1 MLHATLRRG
10 QPARPSIVVIA
21 AQEARLAEH
30 EDPAE
35 PAHAPTLGRA
45 LRRLHVKRFERPAV
59 ALASICFFCVL
70 AAYYVIRPV
79 RDQLSAA
86 VGSPSLPV
94 FYTATFLATLA
105 LTPLFGMLV
114 ARFPRRK
121 FVPFVYLFFI
131 AGMLAFVS
139 LFRVQDE
146 IGARVLGSV
155 FFVWVSVFNLFVVAV
170 FWSFMADLFDNDQ
183 AHRLFPIIAVGGP
196 LGAIAGPTLTKALV
210 FLVGVPG
217 LLAVSAA
224 LLAAAIVCIALLLG
238 WSRRHPVD
246 GEQREERVI
255 GGGIFAGAVET
266 VRSPLMQRFAML
278 MLLGDC
284 VGTVIYALLAD
295 YSHANFHS
303 AEERTNFSAGIDL
316 YANVL
321 QVGLQLLVTRELM
334 VWFGVKAAMVM
345 DGTVKALMLLGLIVI
360 GDPWL
365 VALAV
370 VTRASLY
377 GILKPATDS
386 LYTRVPAE
394 TRYKAKN
401 FIDTAVW
408 RFGDLVITTSFN
420 LLKELNVALA
430 GFAAL
435 SMLAA
440 GGSSLLGWRVARE
453 LEAQDARATQ
463 AADAAR

>member
-1 MLHATLRRG
+1 LH
-10 QPARPSIVVIA
+10 I
-21 AQEARLAEH
+21 
-30 EDPAE
+30 E
-35 PAHAPTLGRA
+35 P
-45 LRRLHVKRFERPAV
+45 FERLAV

-94 FYTATFLATLA
+94 FYAATFLTTLA

-114 ARFPRRK
+114 ARFRRRQ
-121 FVPFVYLFFI
+121 FVPYVYFFFT

-139 LFRVQDE
+139 LFRIQDE
-146 IGARVLGSV
+146 IGARALGSV

-170 FWSFMADLFDNDQ
+170 FWSFMADLFDTEQ
-183 AHRLFPIIAVGGP
+183 AKRLFPIIAVGGP
-196 LGAIAGPTLTKALV
+196 VGAIAGPSLTRALV

-217 LLAVSAA
+217 LLVVSAA
-224 LLAAAIVCIALLLG
+224 LLIIAILCIGLLLR
-238 WSRRHPVD
+238 WSHRHPVRGD
-246 GEQREERVI
+246 EHREERVI

-278 MLLGDC
+278 LLLGDC

-295 YSHANFHS
+295 YSHVTFTS
-303 AEERTNFSAGIDL
+303 AEERTNFAAGIDL
-316 YANVL
+316 YANLL

-334 VWFGVKAAMVM
+334 VWFGAKAAFVM
-345 DGTVKALMLLGLIVI
+345 DGAVKALMLLGLILI
-360 GDPWL
+360 GDPWIA
-365 VALAV
+365 ALAV

-408 RFGDLVITTSFN
+408 RFGDLIITTSFN
-420 LLKELNVALA
+420 LLKELNLALA
-430 GFAAL
+430 GFAML
-435 SMLAA
+435 SMVAA
-440 GGSSLLGWRVARE
+440 SGSGLLGWRVARD
-453 LEAQDARATQ
+453 LEAKEPGPHV
-463 AADAAR
+463 